1 MSIFSTLKARSIW
14 WILSAM
20 AIGMLATAMW
30 MQSMAAW
37 ERHLNQAY
45 ISGLRL
51 YHAMQTNAPA
61 GNGLILTRLSGQEAT
76 LADAGLFTKLPDVSA
91 SDYITRLSINTFAGN
106 SNGRAN
112 RVDIAIVASALQ
124 YPIAKLKGSENKPT
138 GAGLGELTQ
147 LLASYCAEPI
157 VFAKFEQGYWYKI
170 NGNAIW
176 GCDAAPLD
184 LRLPSL
190 VIVVVGL
197 MILSTLAFSTSGTF
211 QSFAQML
218 ANQGVRHGT
227 TRYEREGPEEL
238 GIIIDAIN
246 NYLEGQQRSLS
257 KRAMFLSGVSHDLG
271 TPATRLRL
279 RAEAIKDKTLRLKI
293 NSDIDQMT
301 GMIMSVLTYTQT
313 EINEEPPRQI
323 SLVSLVESV
332 VADYQDARQNVT
344 FVAANLPKVTGRT
357 ILFSGGDGDRT
368 PKKQKPSP
376 QIVISAQP
384 LALKRALSNLIDNT
398 LKYGRKAM
406 VSVEANSVEAKIHID
421 DFGTGIE
428 PAELQRLTSPFKRG
442 RNTGQ
447 VKGSGIGLAITTTIA
462 EQHGGT
468 LEFSKGKFGIRATL
482 TLPR

>member
-1 MSIFSTLKARSIW
+1 MAIFSSLKMRLIW

-30 MQSMAAW
+30 MQSITAW
-37 ERHLNQAY
+37 ERHLNNAY

-51 YHAMQTNAPA
+51 NHSLQTNAPA
-61 GNGLILTRLSGQEAT
+61 GEGLILTRLSGQDAT
-76 LADAGLFTKLPDVSA
+76 LADAGLFTKLPEVLA
-91 SDYITRLSINTFAGN
+91 SDYITRLSINTGD
-106 SNGRAN
+106 SDGRAN
-112 RVDIAIVASALQ
+112 RMDIAIVASALQ

-138 GAGLGELTQ
+138 GAGLAELTR

-157 VFAKFEQGYWYKI
+157 VFARFEQGYWHKI

-184 LRLPSL
+184 LRLPAL
-190 VIVVVGL
+190 LIAVVGL
-197 MILSTLAFSTSGTF
+197 MILFTLAISTTGTF

-218 ANQGVRHGT
+218 ANQGVRRGT

-238 GIIIDAIN
+238 GMIIDAIN
-246 NYLEGQQRSLS
+246 DYLEGQQRSLS

-279 RAEAIKDKTLRLKI
+279 RAEAIKDETLRLKI
-293 NSDIDQMT
+293 NGDIDHMT

-313 EINEEPPRQI
+313 EINDEPPRKI
-323 SLVSLVESV
+323 SLFSLVDSV
-332 VADYQDARQNVT
+332 VADYQDANQNVT
-344 FVAANLPKVTGRT
+344 LTETDLPKVTGRT
-357 ILFSGGDGDRT
+357 ILFSGGEGSEL
-368 PKKQKPSP
+368 PKKQTPSP
-376 QIVISAQP
+376 QIVITAQP
-384 LALKRALSNLIDNT
+384 LALKRALSNLIDNA

-406 VSVEANSVEAKIHID
+406 VSVEANSVEAHIHID
-421 DFGTGIE
+421 DFGIGIE
-428 PAELQRLTSPFKRG
+428 PAEIQRLTSPFQRG
-442 RNTGQ
+442 KNIGK

-462 EQHGGT
+462 EQHGGR
-468 LEFSKGKFGIRATL
+468 LEFSKGQFGIRATL

>member
-1 MSIFSTLKARSIW
+1 MAIFSSLKMRLIW

-30 MQSMAAW
+30 MQSITAW
-37 ERHLNQAY
+37 ERHLNNAY

-51 YHAMQTNAPA
+51 YHSLQTNAPA
-61 GNGLILTRLSGQEAT
+61 GEGLILTRLSGQDST
-76 LADAGLFTKLPDVSA
+76 LADAGMFTKLPEVLA
-91 SDYITRLSINTFAGN
+91 SDYITRLSINTGD
-106 SNGRAN
+106 SDGRAN
-112 RVDIAIVASALQ
+112 RMDIAIVASALQ

-138 GAGLGELTQ
+138 GAGLAELTR
-147 LLASYCAEPI
+147 LLASYCTEPI
-157 VFAKFEQGYWYKI
+157 VFARFEQGYWHKI

-184 LRLPSL
+184 LRLPAL
-190 VIVVVGL
+190 LIAVVGL
-197 MILSTLAFSTSGTF
+197 MILFTLAISTTGTF

-218 ANQGVRHGT
+218 ANQGVRRGT

-238 GIIIDAIN
+238 GMIIDAIN
-246 NYLEGQQRSLS
+246 DYLEGQQRSLS

-279 RAEAIKDKTLRLKI
+279 RAEAIKDETLRLKI
-293 NSDIDQMT
+293 NGDIDHMT

-313 EINEEPPRQI
+313 EINDEPPRTI
-323 SLVSLVESV
+323 SLFSLVDSV
-332 VADYQDARQNVT
+332 VADYQDANQNVT
-344 FVAANLPKVTGRT
+344 LTETDLPKVTGRT
-357 ILFSGGDGDRT
+357 ILFSGGEGSEL
-368 PKKQKPSP
+368 PKKQTPSP
-376 QIVISAQP
+376 QIVITAQP
-384 LALKRALSNLIDNT
+384 LALKRALSNLIDNA

-406 VSVEANSVEAKIHID
+406 VSVEANSVEAHIHID

-428 PAELQRLTSPFKRG
+428 PAEIQRLTSPFQRG
-442 RNTGQ
+442 KNIGQ

-462 EQHGGT
+462 EQHGGR
-468 LEFSKGKFGIRATL
+468 LEFLKGQFGIRATL

>member
-1 MSIFSTLKARSIW
+1 MANFSSLKMRLIW

-30 MQSMAAW
+30 MQSITAW
-37 ERHLNQAY
+37 ERHLNNAY

-51 YHAMQTNAPA
+51 NHSLQTNAPA
-61 GNGLILTRLSGQEAT
+61 GEGLILTRLSGQDAT
-76 LADAGLFTKLPDVSA
+76 LADAGLFTKLPEVLA
-91 SDYITRLSINTFAGN
+91 SDYITRLSINTGD
-106 SNGRAN
+106 SDGRAN
-112 RVDIAIVASALQ
+112 RMDIAIVASALQ

-138 GAGLGELTQ
+138 GAGLAELTR

-157 VFAKFEQGYWYKI
+157 VFARFEQGYWHKI

-184 LRLPSL
+184 LRLPAL
-190 VIVVVGL
+190 LIAVVGL
-197 MILSTLAFSTSGTF
+197 MILFTLAISTTGTF

-218 ANQGVRHGT
+218 ANQGVRRGT

-238 GIIIDAIN
+238 GMIIDAIN
-246 NYLEGQQRSLS
+246 DYLEGQQRSLS

-279 RAEAIKDKTLRLKI
+279 RAEAIKDETLRLKI
-293 NSDIDQMT
+293 NGDIDHMT

-313 EINEEPPRQI
+313 EINDEPPRTI
-323 SLVSLVESV
+323 SLFSLVDSV
-332 VADYQDARQNVT
+332 VADYQDANQNVT
-344 FVAANLPKVTGRT
+344 LTETDLPKVTGRT
-357 ILFSGGDGDRT
+357 ILFSGGEGSEL
-368 PKKQKPSP
+368 PKKQTPSP
-376 QIVISAQP
+376 QIVITAQP
-384 LALKRALSNLIDNT
+384 LALKRALSNLIDNA

-406 VSVEANSVEAKIHID
+406 VSVEANSVEAHIHID
-421 DFGTGIE
+421 DFGIGIE
-428 PAELQRLTSPFKRG
+428 PAEIQRLTSPFQRG
-442 RNTGQ
+442 KNIGK

-462 EQHGGT
+462 EQHGGR
-468 LEFSKGKFGIRATL
+468 LEFSKGQFGIRATL